1 MACWCKADKIHPP
14 VWRVEGEKILPL
26 CGLFGKIAVSYN
38 GSINGAAVESNGG
51 GTTMALLDKQESRR
65 CVETV
70 WGKLIP
76 EKEAYDYA
84 VRQIASF
91 CANVFQVMRVLEP
104 DFEKRTSAICDISY
118 MMNMAACSDEYLK
131 DFFDEWNIPEF
142 CRKDAWLGGIFGD
155 SGDEYENMAGR
166 VIQFTHD
173 RVEKELDT
181 CPWDIV
187 GAELCN
193 MTTAMFTANFDLAN
207 NGENI
212 VALNMC
218 EARGCGDCHC
228 RVVAERRDKYGLDK
242 QGWMDHMQQPVDP
255 VHDTPRDR
263 MVREGQIHRNDCYSQ
278 AFGEEKSFEWA
289 YRWCMEKGWV
299 WCVAFPLIAI
309 RDMAESEEEF
319 ERIFK
324 IVFSTAGKNAFI
336 EPFAVEG
343 LRAWLGVPHEIGKND
358 PRLMGGYI
366 KNVLDCQLVPCELE
380 RFTKDEVVIK
390 VDTETFN
397 GRFPMA
403 PIDELT
409 MGYEALWHNMVKT
422 MVSAEWSCWFEG
434 KDDEEMFIH
443 VGRKIDKRMI

>member
-1 MACWCKADKIHPP
+1 
-14 VWRVEGEKILPL
+14 
-26 CGLFGKIAVSYN
+26 
-38 GSINGAAVESNGG
+38 
-51 GTTMALLDKQESRR
+51 MALLDKQESRR

-70 WGKLIP
+70 WGRLIP

-91 CANVFQVMRVLEP
+91 CANLFQVMRILEP

-142 CRKDAWLGGIFGD
+142 CKKDAWLGGIFGD

-228 RVVAERRDKYGLDK
+228 RVVAERRDKYGLEK
-242 QGWMDHMQQPVDP
+242 QGWMDHMRQSVDP
-255 VHDTPRDR
+255 VHNTPKER
-263 MVREGQIHRNDCYSQ
+263 MVTKSQIHRNNCYSQ

-299 WCVAFPLIAI
+299 WCIAFPIIAI
-309 RDMAESEEEF
+309 RDMAESDDEF

-343 LRAWLGVPHEIGKND
+343 LRSWLGVPREIGKND

-409 MGYEALWHNMVKT
+409 LGYETLWHNAVKT

-434 KDDEEMFIH
+434 KDDEEMYIH

>member
-1 MACWCKADKIHPP
+1 
-14 VWRVEGEKILPL
+14 
-26 CGLFGKIAVSYN
+26 
-38 GSINGAAVESNGG
+38 
-51 GTTMALLDKQESRR
+51 MALLDKLESTK

-76 EKEAYDYA
+76 EKEAYKYA

-91 CANVFQVMRVLEP
+91 CANLFQVMRILEP
-104 DFEKRTSAICDISY
+104 DFEKRTSAICEISY
-118 MMNMAACSDEYLK
+118 MMNMSTSGEEYMK
-131 DFFDEWNIPEF
+131 GFYDEWNIPEF
-142 CRKDAWLGGIFGD
+142 CKKDAWLGGIFGD

-166 VIQFTHD
+166 VVQFTHD

-193 MTTAMFTANFDLAN
+193 MTTAMFTANFDLCSPT
-207 NGENI
+207 GENEM
-212 VALNMC
+212 ALNMC

-228 RVVAERRDKYGLDK
+228 RVVAERRDVYNLPK
-242 QGWMDHMQQPVDP
+242 QGWLDHMQQPVDP
-255 VHDTPRDR
+255 VHDTPRER
-263 MVREGQIHRNDCYSQ
+263 MVKDGQILRNGRYSQ

-309 RDMAESEEEF
+309 RDMAESDEEF

-324 IVFSTAGKNAFI
+324 IVFATAGKNAFI
-336 EPFAVEG
+336 EPFAIEG
-343 LRAWLGVPHEIGKND
+343 MRAWLGVPHEIDSND

-366 KNVLDCQLVPCELE
+366 KAVLDTQLVPCELE
-380 RFTKDEVVIK
+380 RFTKEEIVIK

-403 PIDELT
+403 PVEELT
-409 MGYEALWHNMVKT
+409 TGYEVLWHNMVKT

-434 KDDEEMFIH
+434 KDDEFMYIH

>member
-1 MACWCKADKIHPP
+1 MPLNDKLQTQ
-14 VWRVEGEKILPL
+14 K
-26 CGLFGKIAVSYN
+26 
-38 GSINGAAVESNGG
+38 
-51 GTTMALLDKQESRR
+51 

-76 EKEAYDYA
+76 EKESYEYA
-84 VRQIASF
+84 VRQIAAF
-91 CANVFQVMRVLEP
+91 CANLFQVMRILEP
-104 DFEKRTSAICDISY
+104 DFEKRTAAICEISY
-118 MMNMAACSDEYLK
+118 MMNMSASSDEYMNE
-131 DFFDEWNIPEF
+131 FFDEWNIPEF
-142 CRKDAWLGGIFGD
+142 CKKDAWLGAIFGD

-193 MTTAMFTANFDLAN
+193 MTTAMFTANFDLCSPDGQN
-207 NGENI
+207 EVN
-212 VALNMC
+212 LNMC

-228 RVVAERRDKYGLDK
+228 RVVAERRDVFGGEP
-242 QGWMDHMQQPVDP
+242 QGWLDHMQQPAMP
-255 VHDTPRDR
+255 VHDTPPERR
-263 MVREGQIHRNDCYSQ
+263 VREGQILRNGGYSQ
-278 AFGEEKSFEWA
+278 TFGEEKTFEWA

-299 WCVAFPLIAI
+299 WCVAFPIIAI
-309 RDMAESEEEF
+309 RDMADSEEEF
-319 ERIFK
+319 ERVFK
-324 IVFSTAGKNAFI
+324 IVFSTAGKNLFV

-343 LRAWLGVPHEIGKND
+343 LRSWLGVPHEIGKND

-366 KNVLDCQLVPCELE
+366 KAVLDTQLVPCELE

-390 VDTETFN
+390 VDTDTFN

-409 MGYEALWHNMVKT
+409 TGYEALWHNAVKT
-422 MVSAEWSCWFEG
+422 MVSPEWSCWFDG
-434 KDDEEMFIH
+434 KDDKYMYIN
-443 VGRKIDKRMI
+443 VGRKVDKRMI

>member
-1 MACWCKADKIHPP
+1 
-14 VWRVEGEKILPL
+14 
-26 CGLFGKIAVSYN
+26 
-38 GSINGAAVESNGG
+38 
-51 GTTMALLDKQESRR
+51 MALLDKQESRR

-91 CANVFQVMRVLEP
+91 CANVLQVMRVLEP

-242 QGWMDHMQQPVDP
+242 QGRMDHMQQPVDP
-255 VHDTPRDR
+255 VHDTPRER

-309 RDMAESEEEF
+309 RDMAESEEAF

-343 LRAWLGVPHEIGKND
+343 LRAWLGVPREIGKND

>member
-1 MACWCKADKIHPP
+1 
-14 VWRVEGEKILPL
+14 
-26 CGLFGKIAVSYN
+26 
-38 GSINGAAVESNGG
+38 
-51 GTTMALLDKQESRR
+51 MALLDELNQSR
-65 CVETV
+65 CVQTV

-76 EKEAYDYA
+76 EKEAYQYA

-91 CANVFQVMRVLEP
+91 CANLFQVMRILEP
-104 DFEKRTSAICDISY
+104 DFEKRTAAICEISY
-118 MMNMAACSDEYLK
+118 MMNMSASSDEYMAG
-131 DFFDEWNIPEF
+131 FHDEWNIPEF
-142 CRKDAWLGGIFGD
+142 CKKDSWLGAIFGD

-193 MTTAMFTANFDLAN
+193 MTTAMFTANFDLCSP
-207 NGENI
+207 NGQNEVN
-212 VALNMC
+212 LNMC

-228 RVVAERRDKYGLDK
+228 RVVAERRDVFGGDP
-242 QGWMDHMQQPVDP
+242 QGWLDHMQQPAMP
-255 VHDTPRDR
+255 IHDTPPERR
-263 MVREGQIHRNDCYSQ
+263 VREGQILRNDGYSQ
-278 AFGEEKSFEWA
+278 AFGEDKTFSWA

-299 WCVAFPLIAI
+299 WCIAFPLIAI
-309 RDMAESEEEF
+309 RDMAPSDEEF

-343 LRAWLGVPHEIGKND
+343 LRSWLGVPHEIGSND

-366 KNVLDCQLVPCELE
+366 KNVMDCQLVPNTLE

-403 PIDELT
+403 PVDELT
-409 MGYEALWHNMVKT
+409 TGYEALWHNMVKT
-422 MVSAEWSCWFEG
+422 MVSAEWSCWFDG
-434 KDDEEMFIH
+434 KDDEYMYIH
-443 VGRKIDKRMI
+443 IGRKIDKRMI

>member
-1 MACWCKADKIHPP
+1 
-14 VWRVEGEKILPL
+14 
-26 CGLFGKIAVSYN
+26 
-38 GSINGAAVESNGG
+38 
-51 GTTMALLDKQESRR
+51 MALLDKQESRK

-91 CANVFQVMRVLEP
+91 CANLFQVMRILEP

-118 MMNMAACSDEYLK
+118 MMNMSACSDEYLK

-142 CRKDAWLGGIFGD
+142 CKKDAWLGGIFGD

-193 MTTAMFTANFDLAN
+193 MTTAMFTAN

-218 EARGCGDCHC
+218 EARGCGNPHC
-228 RVVAERRDKYGLDK
+228 RVVAERRDKYGLEK

-255 VHDTPRDR
+255 VHNTPKER
-263 MVREGQIHRNDCYSQ
+263 MVTKGQIHRNNCYSQ

-299 WCVAFPLIAI
+299 WCIAFPIIAI
-309 RDMAESEEEF
+309 RDMAENDEEF

-343 LRAWLGVPHEIGKND
+343 LRSWLGVPHEIGKND

-366 KNVLDCQLVPCELE
+366 KAVLDCQLVPCELE
-380 RFTKDEVVIK
+380 RFTADEVVIK

-403 PIDELT
+403 PSDELT
-409 MGYEALWHNMVKT
+409 TGYEALWHNMVKT
-422 MVSAEWSCWFEG
+422 MVSPEWSCWFDG
-434 KDDEEMFIH
+434 KDDEYMYIN
-443 VGRKIDKRMI
+443 VGRKVDKRMI